1 MLGPNKLKNR
11 KQPSVRRKTRRP
23 PLTNIMSV
31 IGHDSAQRF
40 KFKKEQKHRNFTE
53 AGTEILPG
61 KLYLTSVYEAE
72 NPSYLTQNN
81 ITAILTINSNPLNP
95 EISASIVHKYIRLGD
110 NCTEMIEDYFDE
122 MTDFIENNACVLVHC
137 YAGVSRSATAVLA
150 YLMKSMNIRLD
161 GALLFLKSRRH
172 VACPNFSFLGQLKS
186 YEERLISSTQTARK
200 QSDQEWRSQE
210 DRDSGVES
218 GDNSSDSSSLPPAI
232 KKQKMTISDS

>member
-95 EISASIVHKYIRLGD
+95 EISASIVHKYVR
-110 NCTEMIEDYFDE
+110 F
-122 MTDFIENNACVLVHC
+122 
-137 YAGVSRSATAVLA
+137 
-150 YLMKSMNIRLD
+150 
-161 GALLFLKSRRH
+161 
-172 VACPNFSFLGQLKS
+172 
-186 YEERLISSTQTARK
+186 
-200 QSDQEWRSQE
+200 
-210 DRDSGVES
+210 
-218 GDNSSDSSSLPPAI
+218 SSLLRWSIPFCDGRSSVLDEINEYP
-232 KKQKMTISDS
+232 T